1 MNRETASMKFYDCQP
16 APSPRRA
23 RMFIAEKGLDIP
35 VVEVDLKSGEHM
47 KDPFRAINP
56 QCTVPVLETK
66 EGQCL
71 TESVAIYRYLEEIE
85 PDPPLLGSTP
95 LEKALVTEWDHRTET
110 EGFYAIADA
119 LRNTAKGFRD
129 RATTGPENFAQIP
142 ELATR
147 GRRRAA
153 LFFRALDDRLG
164 ESRYLAG
171 DFFSAADIS
180 ALVVVDFGAWIKLE
194 IPEDHRNLKRW
205 HADVSGRP
213 SAKL

>member
-1 MNRETASMKFYDCQP
+1 MKFYDCQF
-16 APSPRRA
+16 APSPRRV

-47 KDPFRAINP
+47 KDPFRTINP

-66 EGQCL
+66 EGRHL
-71 TESVAIYRYLEEIE
+71 TETVAIYRYLEELQ

-95 LEKALVTEWDHRTET
+95 LEKAMVAEWEHRSEI
-110 EGFYAIADA
+110 EGFYAIAEA
-119 LRNTAKGFRD
+119 LRNSAKGFKD

-142 ELATR
+142 ELAAR
-147 GRRRAA
+147 GRRRAE
-153 LFFRALDDRLG
+153 LFFKTLDHRLG
-164 ESRYLAG
+164 ESRHLAG

-180 ALVVVDFGAWIKLE
+180 TLAVVDFGAWIKLE
-194 IPEDHRNLKRW
+194 IPEDHKNLKRW
-205 HADVSGRP
+205 HNEVSARP

>member
-1 MNRETASMKFYDCQP
+1 MKFYDYQP
-16 APSPRRA
+16 APSPRRV

-35 VVEVDLKSGEHM
+35 VVEVDLGTGEHL

-71 TESVAIYRYLEEIE
+71 TETVAIYRYLEEIE
-85 PDPPLLGSTP
+85 PNPPLLGSTP
-95 LEKALVTEWDHRTET
+95 LEKALVAEWDHRTEV
-110 EGFYAIADA
+110 EGFYAIAEV
-119 LRNTAKGFRD
+119 LRNTAKGFKD

-142 ELATR
+142 DLAVR
-147 GRRRAA
+147 GKRRAE
-153 LFFRALDDRLG
+153 LFFKTLDNRLG

-180 ALVVVDFGAWIKLE
+180 AMVVIDFGAWIKLQA
-194 IPEDHRNLKRW
+194 PEDHRNLKRW
-205 HADVSGRP
+205 YEEVSARP